1 MKITTIV
8 LAGILSLAGS
18 ANAGPQT
25 IREAF
30 SHGMW
35 LCNNVAN
42 AGDFAEKVNAAQN
55 AGLNLTSEALNDI
68 AKNVIEN
75 DGKDACLYF
84 ESDAFKPVAPN
95 ADHAHFP
102 SNGCLLISDGKRS
115 GWASVN
121 QYIIYMSFHVVVRK

>member
-55 AGLNLTSEALNDI
+55 AGLNLTSEALNHI
-68 AKNVIEN
+68 ASKVI
-75 DGKDACLYF
+75 
-84 ESDAFKPVAPN
+84 
-95 ADHAHFP
+95 
-102 SNGCLLISDGKRS
+102 
-115 GWASVN
+115 
-121 QYIIYMSFHVVVRK
+121 